1 MSTLEP
7 TAAGAAR
14 RPGLLGRVLG
24 ALTPRRRGGAAPRA
38 TSAHDF
44 AFQSIDG
51 APMTLADYR
60 GRALLLVNT
69 ASQCGFTAQYAGLQ
83 QLHQTYR
90 ERGLTVI
97 GVPSNDFGSQ
107 EPGSD
112 TEIGA
117 FCRSH
122 FGVDFPMTS
131 KTRVVGPDAHPFY
144 RWAAD
149 ELGPAAQP
157 RWNFHKY
164 LVAPDGRLAD
174 WFSTVA
180 GPTSRRV
187 LGGIERV
194 LPS

>member
-1 MSTLEP
+1 MSE
-7 TAAGAAR
+7 TAPIQAGSAR
-14 RPGLLGRVLG
+14 RPGLLGRVLS
-24 ALTPRRRGGAAPRA
+24 ALSPRRPGHAVPQA

-44 AFQSIDG
+44 TFESIDG

-60 GRALLLVNT
+60 GRAVLLVNT

-83 QLHQTYR
+83 HLHQTYR

-107 EPGSD
+107 EPGSN
-112 TEIGA
+112 EQIKA

-122 FGVDFPMTS
+122 FGVEFPMTG
-131 KTRVVGPDAHPFY
+131 KTSVVGPNAHPFY
-144 RWAAD
+144 RWAAN
-149 ELGPAAQP
+149 ELGPAARP

-164 LVAPDGRLAD
+164 LVAPDGALAD

-180 GPTSRRV
+180 GPTSRRM